1 MTGPL
6 VSRETS
12 LYSVINGALQ
22 IKLLQAK
29 VARDSGETDT
39 GNTTLFL
46 PNFRALA

>member
-1 MTGPL
+1 MIGPL

-12 LYSVINGALQ
+12 LYRVINCALQ

-29 VARDSGETDT
+29 GSRDAGETDT
-39 GNTTLFL
+39 VNTTLFL